1 MSNGGSVCGPI
12 SSYSRV
18 RILHLLFEA
27 GHSGATGELAIGDLC
42 EATGL
47 HPNTVREHLQRLIEG
62 GYVIPTIEH
71 RTTRGRPRT
80 LYRAATGAPEASS
93 PVARNKAKAAAR
105 RGDLLRSVLP
115 DTATALGKDAT
126 YQLDALVE
134 HLEESGFEPVVDD
147 RGLTVDLS
155 PCPHAAGRPEDRP
168 MLCQVHLGLMQGILA
183 EAGGPLEA
191 ECVREAALPS
201 ECTVQLRDT
210 AAQASNRTGVAHGMA

>member
-1 MSNGGSVCGPI
+1 
-12 SSYSRV
+12 
-18 RILHLLFEA
+18 
-27 GHSGATGELAIGDLC
+27 
-42 EATGL
+42 
-47 HPNTVREHLQRLIEG
+47 
-62 GYVIPTIEH
+62 
-71 RTTRGRPRT
+71 
-80 LYRAATGAPEASS
+80 
-93 PVARNKAKAAAR
+93 
-105 RGDLLRSVLP
+105 
-115 DTATALGKDAT
+115 
-126 YQLDALVE
+126 
-134 HLEESGFEPVVDD
+134 VDD